1 VAKEPELELIRRAL
15 PFILPIA
22 VVTFI
27 IGAAAA
33 HVDAGWSAA
42 LGIVVVA
49 GNFVASGFSLA
60 WASRVSPTAIFAVGL
75 GGFAVRIAVFAA
87 LLLGLKTFSWFSP
100 VAFTAAFV
108 PATMVLLGFEMK
120 YLASPRTQA
129 DLWYFREQPR

>member
-1 VAKEPELELIRRAL
+1 VTKEPELELIRRAL

-22 VVTFI
+22 FVAFVV
-27 IGAAAA
+27 GAVAS
-33 HVDAGWSAA
+33 HVDTGWSAA
-42 LGIVVVA
+42 LGIAVVA
-49 GNFVASGFSLA
+49 GNFVASGLSLA